1 MSENAQA
8 PRTAV
13 EPVIRLDDVTFSYNG
28 APVLENVNLS
38 VGPKDFA
45 YIVGPNGGGKTTL
58 LKLLL
63 GLLEPERGT
72 VRIFGRPPDQ
82 VRGRVGYV
90 PQNYDYDPHFPVRV
104 IDIVLMGRVDRSRLP
119 GPYRKADVDAACEV
133 LRQVEMQDL
142 RHRRLSSLSGGQRQR
157 VLIARSLAG
166 EPEILLLDEPTASLD
181 LQVEA
186 ELFDLLR
193 ALNRNLTVAMVT
205 HDVGFVSEVVT
216 KVICVNRRVFVHPT
230 SRVTSEMI
238 REMYGTDVR
247 MVRHDYKR
255 NGSEAHD

>member
-1 MSENAQA
+1 MT
-8 PRTAV
+8 PRRLVAEAV
-13 EPVIRLDDVTFSYNG
+13 
-28 APVLENVNLS
+28 A
-38 VGPKDFA
+38 FA
-45 YIVGPNGGGKTTL
+45 YRQGRDVLRDVSLAVGAGETLFVLGANGGGKTTL
-58 LKLLL
+58 LELLL
-63 GLLEPERGT
+63 GLLEPGRGT
-72 VRIFGRPPDQ
+72 VRLFGRPPAQ
-82 VRGRVGYV
+82 VRGRIGYV

-104 IDIVLMGRVDRSRLP
+104 IDIVLMGRVDRSRAP
-119 GPYRKADVDAACEV
+119 GPYRRADVDAACEV
-133 LRQVEMQDL
+133 LRRVEMQDL

-157 VLIARSLAG
+157 VLIARALAG
-166 EPEILLLDEPTASLD
+166 EPEVLLMDEPTASLD

-205 HDVGFVSEVVT
+205 HDIGFVSDVVT

-247 MVRHDYKR
+247 MVRHDHKQ
-255 NGSEAHD
+255 NGGDAHD